1 MEGQTHPSHGLGQAD
16 KAKEDLEQEF
26 FSLDF
31 SVHKSRRYHEKL
43 AAFYGSWRD
52 RMRVVTAIAGSGAFF
67 IVVSGWQH
75 TAEVITAFVALW
87 ALLDII
93 VMPDKKHDKHNELCR
108 RFTSL
113 AAKIRRSSS
122 TDAALKE
129 LMAERLLIEENEPPC
144 KRLVDL
150 EARND
155 EWRSRGYSP
164 DELVPLSG
172 RQRFFGYFVT
182 FGLPRLERWK
192 AERQHHA
199 TAAASS
205 SAATAGTV
213 SP

>member
-1 MEGQTHPSHGLGQAD
+1 MGQNKSHGLGQTNQ
-16 KAKEDLEQEF
+16 AKGELEQEF

-75 TAEVITAFVALW
+75 TAVAITAFVALW
-87 ALLDII
+87 AILDII
-93 VMPDKKHDKHNELCR
+93 VMPDKKHDRHNELCK

-113 AAKIRRSSS
+113 AAKIQRSLL
-122 TDAALKE
+122 TKEALKE
-129 LMAERLLIEENEPPC
+129 LIAERLLIEENEPPC
-144 KRLVDL
+144 KRLVDI
-150 EARND
+150 ESRND

-164 DELVPLSG
+164 DELAPLSG
-172 RQRFFGYFVT
+172 WQRVFGYFVT

-192 AERQHHA
+192 AERQRRSSDI
-199 TAAASS
+199 SS
-205 SAATAGTV
+205 SASAQRAQ
-213 SP
+213 PDI